1 MVCDIKGIGV
11 YRVIASH
18 VSAHGIL
25 RTNRFVENR
34 QVTCDSLVHIAHAV
48 SRASQSIA
56 TPGVFVDTTRAISCN
71 RALDSA
77 SDLSADFA
85 RTPKM

>member
-34 QVTCDSLVHIAHAV
+34 QVACDSLVHIVHAG
-48 SRASQSIA
+48 SRADRFIA
-56 TPGVFVDTTRAISCN
+56 TRGVFAHTTRAISCE

-85 RTPKM
+85 RSPKM